1 MEESCIDKS
10 NIFEIE
16 EESYF
21 LVFDCLFCVRICM
34 YICIYPNDKQCVT
47 SVIIPIYNEIQ
58 EREREREKEL
68 RKNHR
73 YCCSSL
79 SHKNTFDEEKKRKEK
94 KLLSIV
100 RNEDHCDKNN
110 AIKKIATKP
119 KQEREREKKK
129 KKEMKRKKRKPT
141 V

>member
-1 MEESCIDKS
+1 MK
-10 NIFEIE
+10 
-16 EESYF
+16 Y
-21 LVFDCLFCVRICM
+21 
-34 YICIYPNDKQCVT
+34 K
-47 SVIIPIYNEIQ
+47 
-58 EREREREKEL
+58 REREREKEL

>member
-1 MEESCIDKS
+1 
-10 NIFEIE
+10 
-16 EESYF
+16 
-21 LVFDCLFCVRICM
+21 M

-58 EREREREKEL
+58 KRERERTK
-68 RKNHR
+68 KNHR

-79 SHKNTFDEEKKRKEK
+79 SHKNTFDEEKKRK

-110 AIKKIATKP
+110 AIEEKIATKP
-119 KQEREREKKK
+119 KQERKRKEGN
-129 KKEMKRKKRKPT
+129 EMKRKKRKT
-141 V
+141 NSLTIN